1 MNMIHL
7 VRKFG
12 DPMKRSTWQALGLV
26 LILPLALVMILWTTL
41 MMRPTPLPTSDE
53 TLIETVMIDIN
64 DLPASWSPENVEGGQ
79 LVASNGI
86 GRDVWFRKFYN
97 QPWINIGEKVYVYQ
111 TQIAAKQ
118 GYEAQLNEYARF
130 ELQGWEV
137 MPELTFSHHADEMHL
152 SCSEGYIDRQHHYL
166 CSVVGRYG
174 RVVIDVGG
182 NVYDERWLT
191 VEQFRGVLIK
201 ADQKANQS
209 RKDQ

>member
-26 LILPLALVMILWTTL
+26 LVLPLALAIILWTALTAK
-41 MMRPTPLPTSDE
+41 PTSLLLPDE
-53 TLIETVMIDIN
+53 ALLEAVMIDVN
-64 DLPASWSPENVEGGQ
+64 DLPASWSPENIEGGQ
-79 LVASNGI
+79 LVVPNGI
-86 GRDVWFRKFYN
+86 GRDVWFRKFYS

-111 TQIAAKQ
+111 TTAIAKQ
-118 GYEAQLNEYARF
+118 GYEAQLNDYARF

-152 SCSEGYIDRQHHYL
+152 SCSEGYINKQHHYV

-182 NVYDERWLT
+182 NIYDERWLT
-191 VEQFRGVLIK
+191 AKQFREVLIK
-201 ADQKANQS
+201 ADRKANQS
-209 RKDQ
+209 RKEQ